1 MYAVIATGGKQYRV
15 NVGDTV
21 YVEKLDKKD
30 GAKVKS
36 DTVLYVDGDDVKVGT
51 PIVKDVT
58 VEGKVIK
65 QVKGKKIIVFKYKR
79 KKNIRK
85 KQGHRQPHTAVEITS
100 IKVKKPAAKKAES
113 TKAAEAK

>member
-21 YVEKLDKKD
+21 YVEKIEKKD
-30 GAKVKS
+30 GAKVKF
-36 DTVLYVDGDDVKVGT
+36 DTVLYVDGDDVKVGA
-51 PIVKDVT
+51 PLLKDVT
-58 VEGKVIK
+58 VEGKILK
-65 QVKGKKIIVFKYKR
+65 QVKGKKLIVFKYKR

-100 IKVKKPAAKKAES
+100 IKVKKPAVKKAEAK
-113 TKAAEAK
+113 TEA